1 MRVKKAITINR
12 PVPEVYAFWRDFENL
27 PRFMHHLEMVE
38 TTSANRSH
46 WIAKAPGGTSVEWDA
61 EVTDDQ
67 PNKLIAWRSIG
78 SDDDIRNSG
87 IVRFLDAPGGRGTE
101 LHVEINYDP
110 PGGKAGALVAKLFGE
125 EPAQQTADDI
135 RRLKQV
141 LETGE
146 ILRSQGSPEGIG
158 TRNVMRQ
165 HPAQPSEHDAHPNA

>member
-38 TTSANRSH
+38 TTSASRSH
-46 WIAKAPGGTSVEWDA
+46 WIAKAPGGSSVEWDA

-78 SDDDIRNSG
+78 SDDDVRNSG
-87 IVRFLDAPGGRGTE
+87 IVRFLPAPGGRGTE

-125 EPAQQTADDI
+125 EPGQQTGDDI

-146 ILRSQGSPEGIG
+146 VLRSHGSPEGIG
-158 TRNVMRQ
+158 TRSVMRQ